1 MCMVVFF
8 SSFFLVGGTISANIS
23 TSCLVEI
30 PEKSYRMQHMTSVP
44 RGYCYIINNVY
55 FRTFKKRDG
64 SIKDAKALGDLFGD
78 YLGFAVCRFNNQ
90 SSIGDRCVH

>member
-1 MCMVVFF
+1 M
-8 SSFFLVGGTISANIS
+8 
-23 TSCLVEI
+23 EI

-78 YLGFAVCRFNNQ
+78 YLGFAVRRFNNQ
-90 SSIGDRCVH
+90 SSKEMCTLHSNIYSQTILVKSIKY